1 MSNERARRPGTAATA
16 ASASA
21 DAAPSRLDLRPEH
34 LNVVCQ
40 ILRQYIPE
48 HEVRAFGSRAGGRP
62 KPFSDLDLLALSRQP
77 IEPLRW
83 ALLHE
88 AFAESDLPFKVD
100 LIDWSTADTRL
111 RERLLNGSIL
121 VQAGATP

>member
-1 MSNERARRPGTAATA
+1 MSSERTRGPGAAGTAAPA
-16 ASASA
+16 ASA
-21 DAAPSRLDLRPEH
+21 AAPSRLEIRPEH

-40 ILRQYIPE
+40 ILRQHIPE
-48 HEVRAFGSRAGGRP
+48 QEVRAFGSRAAGRA

-88 AFAESDLPFKVD
+88 AFSESDLPFKVD
-100 LIDWSTADTRL
+100 LIDWSTADTSL
-111 RERLLNGSIL
+111 RERFLNGSIL
-121 VQAGATP
+121 LQAGAAP